1 MAKKRANGEGNI
13 RKRKDGRWE
22 GRYTAGHNSETGKA
36 IYKNVLAK
44 TQKECKEKLAA
55 ALEQAGKVDA
65 SKTGQFTVGQWA
77 ETWFENFAK
86 PSIRET
92 TAAYYKNYIDKHIV
106 PSIGKI
112 KLNKLTTLDIQKFYN
127 KAKTKGRVKRYES
140 MKDLSLSAKTIRGL
154 HAMLRQCLD
163 QAVQER
169 LIPYN
174 PAAGCK
180 LPPKEKK
187 EMHTLPADKISTYL
201 AAAEEHGVLP
211 MFYLE
216 LTTGLRR
223 GELAA
228 LLWDDLD
235 LDAQTLTISKSAGRI
250 NGEVKVT
257 QPKTANSVRTIYLPK
272 ETVDLLIQ
280 EHAKHSGNPIMF
292 PSPVTGKLYGPD
304 CIGRLHKALLKKAG
318 ITENIPFH
326 GLRHT
331 FATNALAH
339 GMDVKTLSTILGHV
353 SSATTLNTYSHIT
366 DEMRQKA
373 AVKIDRG
380 IAKAEVTERRA
391 KPMEH
396 TMTTFQAKKRWSR
409 KAS

>member
-22 GRYTAGHNSETGKA
+22 GRYTAGRDPETGKA

-44 TQKECKEKLAA
+44 TQKECKEKLSA
-55 ALEQAGKVDA
+55 ALEQAGKIDT

-77 ETWFENFAK
+77 ETWFENYAK

-106 PSIGKI
+106 PNIGKI
-112 KLNKLTTLDIQKFYN
+112 KLSKLTTLDLQKFYN
-127 KAKTKGRVKRYES
+127 KAKTKGRVKRYEG
-140 MKDLSLSAKTIRGL
+140 MKDLSLSNKTIRGL

-187 EMHTLPADKISTYL
+187 EMRTLPADKISAYL
-201 AAAEEHGVLP
+201 AAADEHGVLP

-216 LTTGLRR
+216 LTTGIRR
-223 GELAA
+223 GELVA

-235 LDAQTLTISKSAGRI
+235 PENQTLSISKSAGRI

-257 QPKTANSVRTIYLPK
+257 QPKTDNSVRTIYLPQK
-272 ETVDLLIQ
+272 TIDLLI
-280 EHAKHSGNPIMF
+280 
-292 PSPVTGKLYGPD
+292 
-304 CIGRLHKALLKKAG
+304 
-318 ITENIPFH
+318 
-326 GLRHT
+326 
-331 FATNALAH
+331 
-339 GMDVKTLSTILGHV
+339 
-353 SSATTLNTYSHIT
+353 
-366 DEMRQKA
+366 
-373 AVKIDRG
+373 
-380 IAKAEVTERRA
+380 
-391 KPMEH
+391 
-396 TMTTFQAKKRWSR
+396 
-409 KAS
+409 